1 MWVMPETAWTLAG
14 PERRVEFA
22 ELVRPVLEPDPV
34 RNTNILTSVSRL
46 ATDDGPPHP
55 EDCYGYWS
63 DDEGRIRAAF
73 IAPHD
78 HVVTL
83 SAAMPAQAAAEL
95 PPTWQKSGRV
105 RPAGVFG
112 QVATA
117 ERIAA
122 EWAELTGGTYRAVPK
137 RAFRLFSFD
146 EPTPPDPAP
155 RGEARHATLD
165 EIEIAVLWHTGFLAD
180 CGFVATGDPA
190 PAVRSGIEARRQ
202 LMWTVDAVPVAQAV
216 YTPIIAGTTR
226 IVGVYT
232 PPEHRRNGY
241 AAGLTWAISHQALA
255 DGAGRV
261 VLHTDLTNPTAN
273 AIYQRLGY
281 RPVQDSTEFELMD

>member
-1 MWVMPETAWTLAG
+1 MHENAWTLAG

-22 ELVRPVLEPDPV
+22 ELVRPVLELDPLG
-34 RNTNILTSVSRL
+34 NTNILTTVARL
-46 ATDDGPPHP
+46 STDERPPHA

-73 IAPHD
+73 VAPHG
-78 HVVTL
+78 HAVAL
-83 SAAMPAQAAAEL
+83 SADMPAQAAAEL
-95 PPTWQKSGRV
+95 PSIWQKSGRA

-112 QVATA
+112 QIAFA

-122 EWAELTGGTYRAVPK
+122 DWAELTGGTYRAVPK
-137 RAFRLFSFD
+137 RALRLFSFD

-155 RGEARHATLD
+155 RGEARHATL
-165 EIEIAVLWHTGFLAD
+165 EETELATLWHAAFLVE
-180 CGFVATGDPA
+180 CGFAGAEDPT
-190 PAVRSGIEARRQ
+190 PAVRSRIEQRRQ

-216 YTPIIAGTTR
+216 YTPIIAGTAR
-226 IVGVYT
+226 IIGVYT

-241 AAGLTWAISHQALA
+241 AAGLTWALSHQALA
-255 DGAGRV
+255 DGAERV
-261 VLHTDLTNPTAN
+261 VLHTDLSNPTSN

-281 RPVQDSTEFELMD
+281 RPVYDSTEFELAD